1 MAIVGADMTLPRVLK
16 VEGASEQPY
25 IKTTLQVKWD
35 RAIAV
40 LAAILGG
47 EILAVGIVC
56 YACRNTLVRDHGSS
70 WSVARL
76 LRSALVEHGEGVRSV
91 DSGVEIAAEMQG
103 VGMRYR
109 GGKMADGCLEVGMVN
124 GNGPG
129 EVGGGGFRDGKYR

>member
-25 IKTTLQVKWD
+25 IKTTLQVGWD

-47 EILAVGIVC
+47 EVLAVGIVC
-56 YACRNTLVRDHGSS
+56 YACRTTLVRDHGSS

-76 LRSALVEHGEGVRSV
+76 WLS
-91 DSGVEIAAEMQG
+91 
-103 VGMRYR
+103 
-109 GGKMADGCLEVGMVN
+109 MA
-124 GNGPG
+124 
-129 EVGGGGFRDGKYR
+129 RA